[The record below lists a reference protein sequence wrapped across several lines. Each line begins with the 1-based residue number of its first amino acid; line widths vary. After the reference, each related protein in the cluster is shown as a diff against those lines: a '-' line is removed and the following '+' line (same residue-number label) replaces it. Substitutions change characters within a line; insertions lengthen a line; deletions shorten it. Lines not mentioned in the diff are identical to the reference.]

1 MKYQI
6 MFLILFITIII
17 FVIILFNKKDKKDK
31 KISLKSLQD
40 SQNCLADG
48 ENICNQ
54 TLFLSDGKTYK
65 KESSK
70 CCNSVLN
77 NICVS
82 CPNLSED
89 SLKPYP
95 NLEINKQYLIKIYDN
110 NNNPISINFDDNE
123 INLSKNKYKMIINN
137 DLIIT
142 FTRSLL
148 IAKLLSKSC
157 YTPTIIGSFIKLS
170 QNKYTGQIYIL
181 GILNSTI
188 GIVNNQ
194 ISRNINNPA
203 IFNITPTSNQNEY
216 NLIIT
221 EN

>member
-6 MFLILFITIII
+6 IFLILFITIII
-17 FVIILFNKKDKKDK
+17 FVIILFNKKDKNDK
-31 KISLKSLQD
+31 KLRLESLQD
-40 SQNCLADG
+40 SENCLADG

-54 TLFLSDGKTYK
+54 SLFLSDGKTYK
-65 KESSK
+65 KEKATK

-82 CPNLSED
+82 CPDLDED

-123 INLSKNKYKMIINN
+123 IDLSTNKYKMIINN
-137 DLIIT
+137 DLEIT
-142 FTRSLL
+142 FTRTFLF
-148 IAKLLSKSC
+148 AKLLSKSC
-157 YTPTIIGSFIKLS
+157 YKSSIIGSFIKLS
-170 QNKYTGQIYIL
+170 QNKYTGKIYIL
-181 GILNSTI
+181 GIPAGII

-194 ISRNINNPA
+194 ISRNINNPV
-203 IFNITPTSNQNEY
+203 IFNITPTNNDYEY

-221 EN
+221 